1 MEEFVTLLD
10 RFANIGVPLIITALV
25 IYLFAKYVPI
35 LANNYNNYLVKKEES
50 IKEQTQILKQTQEER
65 NRQDIAHQEKFDAL
79 YKDVQVKYEEQL
91 HTIFIV
97 AQQGVEVARRS
108 NEVIERNSIVME
120 QSVKSNDNLQ
130 IIMENLRREIKDLR
144 IITND
149 SIAKQQECFTELLR
163 LGDEVRRG

>member
-10 RFANIGVPLIITALV
+10 RFSNIGVSLIITALV

-35 LANNYNNYLVKKEES
+35 LVNNYNNYLLKKEES
-50 IKEQTQILKQTQEER
+50 IKEQTQILKQTQEEK

-91 HTIFIV
+91 HTILIV

-120 QSVKSNDNLQ
+120 QSIKSNDNLQ
-130 IIMENLRREIKDLR
+130 IIMENLRREVKDLR
-144 IITND
+144 IITY
-149 SIAKQQECFTELLR
+149 
-163 LGDEVRRG
+163 